1 MPIQITMPRL
11 SDTME
16 QGTIVSWNVK
26 EGDSVSAGDVLGDIE
41 TDKATMELQNFD
53 DGVVAAILL
62 KEGETV
68 TVGKTIMVLA
78 EEGEDPA
85 EVRESAKSG
94 DASAAESNEQ
104 DAQPVGATASQT
116 DSKQG
121 GSSSEP
127 AQHAPASNG
136 TPASGSTDTVGSTSD
151 GSGGRIFVSPLAR
164 KMAEE
169 KGVSLGSV
177 RGSGPS
183 GRIVARDIESAASS
197 GAKDSARHG
206 GSQAPAPLPVP
217 GAAMESRTQSL
228 SNMRATIAKR
238 LVESKTTIP
247 HYQVTMTVRMDAL
260 MDLREQLNTQLES
273 QGVKLS
279 VNDFLVRACAIA
291 MHQHPFI
298 NASWGR
304 DGQSVELHG
313 HINVG
318 VAISLP
324 MERGGGLVVATIR
337 DADRIGLR
345 QISSDTKALAKKA
358 REKGLSIEEM
368 SDSTFTISNLG
379 MFGVEHFTAII
390 NPPNSAILAVGG
402 AVKKPVVRTK
412 PDGSDEIVVGHEMQM
427 TMSSDHRVIDGAMA
441 AEYLQTVKQLL
452 EAPATLLV

>member
-85 EVRESAKSG
+85 EVRDSAKSG

-104 DAQPVGATASQT
+104 DAQPVGATASQS

-127 AQHAPASNG
+127 AQHAPATNG
-136 TPASGSTDTVGSTSD
+136 TPASGSADTVGSTSD

-217 GAAMESRTQSL
+217 GAAMESRTQ
-228 SNMRATIAKR
+228 
-238 LVESKTTIP
+238 
-247 HYQVTMTVRMDAL
+247 
-260 MDLREQLNTQLES
+260 
-273 QGVKLS
+273 
-279 VNDFLVRACAIA
+279 
-291 MHQHPFI
+291 
-298 NASWGR
+298 
-304 DGQSVELHG
+304 
-313 HINVG
+313 
-318 VAISLP
+318 
-324 MERGGGLVVATIR
+324 
-337 DADRIGLR
+337 
-345 QISSDTKALAKKA
+345 
-358 REKGLSIEEM
+358 
-368 SDSTFTISNLG
+368 
-379 MFGVEHFTAII
+379 
-390 NPPNSAILAVGG
+390 
-402 AVKKPVVRTK
+402 
-412 PDGSDEIVVGHEMQM
+412 
-427 TMSSDHRVIDGAMA
+427 
-441 AEYLQTVKQLL
+441 
-452 EAPATLLV
+452 